1 MRKRSPENMN
11 GNEADICIATMNEGF
26 MSNRM
31 AKIFRPKNNLKY
43 HYQIFLVILMLLS
56 ASGCK
61 ISYSLSGA
69 SISPDVKTV
78 FVDYFRN
85 RSKVINPTLSQTFT
99 EAMKDKFVNETGL
112 SLNTDQGDLEFT
124 GEITGYDVRPLSVQK
139 TDTGMDYAAMN
150 RLTITV
156 KVIFVN
162 NKDHE
167 QDFNT
172 TFSAYYDWEISK
184 TINEVETDAV
194 QVITQQLVDDIFNK
208 SVANW

>member
-1 MRKRSPENMN
+1 MRLHLTYKRFHLLLM
-11 GNEADICIATMNEGF
+11 
-26 MSNRM
+26 
-31 AKIFRPKNNLKY
+31 
-43 HYQIFLVILMLLS
+43 ILMLFT
-56 ASGCK
+56 AAGCK

-69 SISPDVKTV
+69 SISPEVKSV
-78 FVDYFRN
+78 FIDYFRN

-112 SLNTDQGDLEFT
+112 SLHSDQGDLEFS

-139 TDTGMDYAAMN
+139 SESGMDFASMN

-162 NKDHE
+162 NKDHD

-172 TFSAYYDWEISK
+172 SFSAYFDWDSSK
-184 TINEVETDAV
+184 AINQVENEAV
-194 QVITQQLVDDIFNK
+194 QAITTQLIDDIFNK

>member
-1 MRKRSPENMN
+1 MRKRSPENIN
-11 GNEADICIATMNEGF
+11 GKEVGICIATMNEGF
-26 MSNRM
+26 STTCK
-31 AKIFRPKNNLKY
+31 AKIFKY
-43 HYQIFLVILMLLS
+43 VNINIKYQIILVILILLS

-85 RSKVINPTLSQTFT
+85 RSKVINPTLSQSFT

-112 SLNTDQGDLEFT
+112 TLNSDQGDLEFT

-139 TDTGMDYAAMN
+139 SDTGMDYAAMN

-172 TFSAYYDWEISK
+172 TFSAYFDWESSK
-184 TINEVETDAV
+184 TINQIESDAV

>member
-1 MRKRSPENMN
+1 M
-11 GNEADICIATMNEGF
+11 
-26 MSNRM
+26 
-31 AKIFRPKNNLKY
+31 
-43 HYQIFLVILMLLS
+43 ILTLS
-56 ASGCK
+56 SGCK
-61 ISYSLSGA
+61 IGYSLSGA
-69 SISPDVKTV
+69 SISPEVKNV

-85 RSKVINPTLSQTFT
+85 RSRVINPTLSQSFT

-112 SLNTDQGDLEFT
+112 TLNTEQGDLEFS

-139 TDTGMDYAAMN
+139 SDTGRDFASMN

-162 NKDHE
+162 NKDHD

-172 TFSAYYDWEISK
+172 TFSAYFDWDSSK
-184 TINEVETDAV
+184 PVSQIENEAV
-194 QVITQQLVDDIFNK
+194 KIITEQLIEDIFNK

>member
-1 MRKRSPENMN
+1 M
-11 GNEADICIATMNEGF
+11 
-26 MSNRM
+26 
-31 AKIFRPKNNLKY
+31 KIHSSYISL
-43 HYQIFLVILMLLS
+43 QMILLALLLLP
-56 ASGCK
+56 AAGCK
-61 ISYSLSGA
+61 IGYSLSGA
-69 SISPDVKTV
+69 SISPDVKSV
-78 FVDYFRN
+78 FVDYYRN

-112 SLNTDQGDLEFT
+112 SLNPEQGDLEFT
-124 GEITGYDVRPLSVQK
+124 GEITGYDVRPLSIQK
-139 TDTGMDYAAMN
+139 SDTGMDYASMN

-172 TFSAYYDWEISK
+172 TFSAYFDWDSSK
-184 TINEVETDAV
+184 TINQVENEAV
-194 QVITQQLVDDIFNK
+194 QVCVTQLTEDIFNK

>member
-1 MRKRSPENMN
+1 MRISQPYLRIHIPM
-11 GNEADICIATMNEGF
+11 M
-26 MSNRM
+26 
-31 AKIFRPKNNLKY
+31 
-43 HYQIFLVILMLLS
+43 ILLL
-56 ASGCK
+56 AFTSGCQIK
-61 ISYSLSGA
+61 YSMSGA
-69 SISPDVKTV
+69 SISPEVKTV

-112 SLNTDQGDLEFT
+112 SLNTDQGDLEFS
-124 GEITGYDVRPLSVQK
+124 GEITNYDVRPLSIQK
-139 TDTGMDYAAMN
+139 SETGRDFASQN

-162 NKDHE
+162 NKDHD

-172 TFSAYYDWEISK
+172 SFSAYYDWDSSK
-184 TINEVETDAV
+184 TINQIENDAV
-194 QVITQQLVDDIFNK
+194 QVINTQLIDDIFNK

>member
-1 MRKRSPENMN
+1 MK
-11 GNEADICIATMNEGF
+11 
-26 MSNRM
+26 
-31 AKIFRPKNNLKY
+31 KISALFRL
-43 HYQIFLVILMLLS
+43 QIILTLMILIQS
-56 ASGCK
+56 SGCK
-61 ISYSLSGA
+61 IGYSLSGA
-69 SISPDVKTV
+69 SISPEVKNV

-85 RSKVINPTLSQTFT
+85 RSKVINPTLSQSFT

-112 SLNTDQGDLEFT
+112 TLNTEQGDLEFS

-139 TDTGMDYAAMN
+139 SDTGRDFASMN

-162 NKDHE
+162 NKDHD

-172 TFSAYYDWEISK
+172 TFSAYFDWDSSK
-184 TINEVETDAV
+184 PVSQIENEAV
-194 QVITQQLVDDIFNK
+194 KIITEQLIEDIFNK